1 MHGIVAQ
8 ARPLTTAATSRNP
21 GGLRPAVP
29 TPAELVLVRHGET
42 VGQSSIRL
50 YGATDV
56 ALSSLGL
63 AQIERVAAALAA
75 EAGFQAV
82 LASPLQRSR
91 AAAAL
96 VAGGQQPC
104 PEVTVVPEF
113 AEVDFGAWEG
123 LTFDEVAAR
132 DPAGHARYHA
142 EGLAFAYPGGESRQV
157 FWDRVQAGARRVL
170 AAPASPR
177 TVAVLHKGVIKA
189 VIAALTGMPQSEAA
203 VLPVSLAGVYRL
215 RVRPDGRWDI
225 HVQNATEH
233 LGELDLG
240 G

>member
-1 MHGIVAQ
+1 M
-8 ARPLTTAATSRNP
+8 
-21 GGLRPAVP
+21 
-29 TPAELVLVRHGET
+29 LVRHGET

-50 YGATDV
+50 HGATDV

-63 AQIERVAAALAA
+63 QQIERVAAALAA
-75 EAGFQAV
+75 EPGFAAV

-96 VAGGQQPC
+96 VAGGQRP
-104 PEVTVVPEF
+104 PPPVTVVPEF
-113 AEVDFGAWEG
+113 AEVDFGQWEG

-132 DPAGHARYHA
+132 DPAGHSRYLA
-142 EGLAFAYPGGESRQV
+142 EGMGFTYPGGESRQA

-170 AAPASPR
+170 AVPACPR
-177 TVAVLHKGVIKA
+177 AVAVLHKGVIKA
-189 VIAALTGMPQSEAA
+189 VIAALTGMPQAEAST
-203 VLPVSLAGVYRL
+203 LPVSLAGVYRL
-215 RVRPDGRWDI
+215 RHRPDGRWDI
-225 HVQNATEH
+225 QVQNATEH

>member
-1 MHGIVAQ
+1 MAVRHGFSGA
-8 ARPLTTAATSRNP
+8 
-21 GGLRPAVP
+21 
-29 TPAELVLVRHGET
+29 AELVLVRHGET

-50 YGATDV
+50 HGATDV

-63 AQIERVAAALAA
+63 QQIERVAAALRA
-75 EAGFQAV
+75 EPGFSAV
-82 LASPLQRSR
+82 MASPLQRSR

-96 VAGGQQPC
+96 VAGVQRPP
-104 PEVTVVPEF
+104 PEVVVVPEF

-123 LTFDEVAAR
+123 LTFEEVAGR
-132 DPAGHARYHA
+132 DPEGLRRYHA
-142 EGLAFAYPGGESRQV
+142 EGHEFTYPGGESRRG

-170 AAPASPR
+170 LAPVAPR

-189 VIAALTGMPQSEAA
+189 VIAALTGMPQPEAA
-203 VLPVSLAGVYRL
+203 ALPVSLAGVYRL
-215 RVRPDGRWDI
+215 RAGPHGRWDI